1 MAFQPDY
8 PGAIVVQARNYGY
21 VVGGKHLT
29 NNPKAFCLHTPEEPP
44 DNVPAT
50 PYYFASTD
58 RDAST
63 TYFVSYLG
71 FVFQMVPESEGA
83 YGNAV
88 EGKPYP
94 AWANSAVNLNL
105 QTLSVEIEGYAAT
118 IHQTMPRGSPQWKAL
133 VNLMA
138 HRCKALNIPPGR
150 TFGHYEVSVYRSDP
164 GQLNIPQVVADV
176 ITAMQPAQEEDDM
189 PFPPPHYH
197 SDTEGAVML
206 IGLLKHPLNSDGHA
220 TAHAL
225 GSADLGPVDVS
236 GLQYLA
242 KALSDS
248 FPSLSAPTPSLTT
261 TSVNIPA
268 IAGASAKATRELFR
282 TDPPK

>member
-1 MAFQPDY
+1 VTFLADY

-21 VVGGKHLT
+21 VVGGKHLL
-29 NNPKAFCLHTPEEPP
+29 NNPKAWALHTPEEPP
-44 DNVPAT
+44 DNVPST

-94 AWANSAVNLNL
+94 AWADSTVNLNL

-118 IHQTMPRGSPQWKAL
+118 IHQTMPRGSAQWRAL

-138 HRCKALNIPPGR
+138 HRCRALNIPPGR
-150 TFGHYEVSVYRSDP
+150 TFGHYAVSVYRSDP
-164 GQLNIPQVVADV
+164 GQLNIPLLVSDV
-176 ITAMQPAQEEDDM
+176 IAALQPAPEEEEMTPEERAEFNALKDRVDAIVNSGGALTLQQIQDNIVLN
-189 PFPPPHYH
+189 P
-197 SDTEGAVML
+197 EGHITVTPWLVNEIAKRLPAASGYTDAQAV
-206 IGLLKHPLNSDGHA
+206 KAVKDWLN
-220 TAHAL
+220 
-225 GSADLGPVDVS
+225 
-236 GLQYLA
+236 
-242 KALSDS
+242 
-248 FPSLSAPTPSLTT
+248 
-261 TSVNIPA
+261 
-268 IAGASAKATRELFR
+268 R
-282 TDPPK
+282 